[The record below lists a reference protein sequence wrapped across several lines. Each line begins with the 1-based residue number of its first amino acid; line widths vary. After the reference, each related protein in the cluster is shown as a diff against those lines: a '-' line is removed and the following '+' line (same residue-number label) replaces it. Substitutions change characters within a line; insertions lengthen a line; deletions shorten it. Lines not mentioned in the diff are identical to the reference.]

1 MFTGLIE
8 ATGRIERVT
17 EESTGRRLTVSTSL
31 GSELAPGDSIAV
43 NGVCLTVVVPAASSF
58 DAIISPETLRVTT
71 FGSLRAGSMVNL
83 ERPVR
88 ADARLGGHFVLGHV
102 DGVGRIEALR
112 PDGDCFWLEVASPR
126 ELAPLFIPKGSIAI
140 DGTSLT
146 IAALRDTTVCVQI
159 VPFTWEHTSLAH
171 ARTGD
176 PVNIEADVLGK
187 YVARLLGKTTLAPAP
202 VLPAG
207 IS

>member
-8 ATGRIERVT
+8 ATGRVERVA
-17 EESTGRRLTVSTSL
+17 EEATGRRLTVTTAL
-31 GSELAPGDSIAV
+31 GSELSPGDSIAV
-43 NGVCLTVVVPAASSF
+43 NGVCLTVVAQTASSF

-71 FGSLRAGSMVNL
+71 FESIRAGSAVNL

-112 PDGDCFWLEVASPR
+112 PDGDCFWLEVSCPR

-146 IAALRDTTVCVQI
+146 IAALRETIVCAQI
-159 VPFTWEHTSLAH
+159 VPFTWEHTSLRQAKM
-171 ARTGD
+171 GD
-176 PVNIEADVLGK
+176 AVNIEADVLGK
-187 YVARLLGKTTLAPAP
+187 YVARLLGKTALADTPA
-202 VLPAG
+202 LPAG